1 MSGLV
6 HELVHLR
13 RVLPH
18 STSSSSARRVCD
30 SGCEACA
37 WSVSTRARCA
47 RHGRVTHADRCGRRW
62 CSGGACGDIYR
73 AGRGG
78 RGHGRGSAL
87 GGTDI
92 VAVRR
97 TMSMIDR
104 DGRLKRLRSLNTEVI
119 GRSEFLKYNEDISNI
134 LVSRLSRNRG
144 MWLCAYVYG
153 RELPRSKL
161 RTCMYVRRYRL

>member
-30 SGCEACA
+30 SDCEACA

-62 CSGGACGDIYR
+62 CSVGACGDIYR

-119 GRSEFLKYNEDISNI
+119 GRTYSYLGY
-134 LVSRLSRNRG
+134 RG
-144 MWLCAYVYG
+144 IAVCGYV
-153 RELPRSKL
+153 
-161 RTCMYVRRYRL
+161 RTCTVESYQGPSYVRACTYVGIDYSTLFTAYG